1 VTPDLLFY
9 PVSNEAQ
16 AHAGVSDGEVVH
28 PATQY
33 RVNQLNYPTHRL
45 GLESPEHI
53 LELNQQRRTL
63 LHLRR
68 VMRPPHLPAYAAEA
82 SEIEPQ
88 KAEAFCAAQAHDAA
102 LVFIDLNS

>member
-9 PVSNEAQ
+9 PVSNEAE
-16 AHAGVSDGEVVH
+16 ALTGVSDGEVVH
-28 PATQY
+28 PAPQY
-33 RVNQLNYPTHRL
+33 RVDQLDYPIHRL

-53 LELNQQRRTL
+53 LEFTQQRRTL

-68 VMRPPHLPAYAAEA
+68 VVRPPHLPAYTAEA

-88 KAEAFCAAQAHDAA
+88 KAEAFCAAQVHNAA
-102 LVFIDLNS
+102 LLFIDLNL